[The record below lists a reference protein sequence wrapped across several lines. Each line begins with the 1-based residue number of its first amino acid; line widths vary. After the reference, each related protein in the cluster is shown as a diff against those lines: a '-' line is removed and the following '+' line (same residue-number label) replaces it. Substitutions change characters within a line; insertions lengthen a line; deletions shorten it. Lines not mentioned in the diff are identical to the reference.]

1 VTASSSLSPLRRLAA
16 CAAPAVALVL
26 TACSDPEPLSFGN
39 GHAPG
44 DAAYAGQQLFLTH
57 AWGTEVLGSWP
68 PADFML
74 SLMDEEAFADQY
86 SKFGFIPDPADD
98 FPVGFKRGSVD
109 PDPGPRDVRALPRG
123 GVARRHR
130 CGSARPTRGSTSR
143 ASGSRW
149 TRGGWPRVNPIA
161 R

>member
-86 SKFGFIPDPADD
+86 SKFGFVPDPADD
-98 FPVGFKRGSVD
+98 FPVGFKRGSVRSR
-109 PDPGPRDVRALPRG
+109 PRSTRRAG
-123 GVARRHR
+123 FATWRRCPTAP
-130 CGSARPTRGSTSR
+130 CGSARRTRASTSS

-149 TRGGWPRVNPIA
+149 TRGGWRRVTH
-161 R
+161 RK